1 MNKINFTSRTIR
13 RSAICGAAFMLISL
27 AGCIPAT
34 TGGSSEGI
42 GFRQAR
48 FEEISSMRQY
58 RDCIDDSYKVAE
70 GANKNR
76 QPASYRTSA
85 KIIEKCESDLGPEA
99 NNLAQEERMQAYAVG
114 ILNYIKAGDIHKAQ
128 ANLETFKKAYAGYDL
143 YLPSGAS
150 FVDTVTVLT
159 GKSTVLPRQKMAMM
173 NLSQDL
179 RSEMQR
185 ARFWK
190 HN

>member
-1 MNKINFTSRTIR
+1 MKTIDFKSSSIR
-13 RSAICGAAFMLISL
+13 RSATCCAAFILISL
-27 AGCIPAT
+27 SGCIPAT

-58 RDCIDDSYKVAE
+58 RDCVDDAYKVAE
-70 GANKNR
+70 DANKNR
-76 QPASYRTSA
+76 QPAGYRTSA
-85 KIIEKCESDLGPEA
+85 NIIEKCEADLGPEA
-99 NNLAQEERMQAYAVG
+99 NNLAQEERMQAYAIG
-114 ILNYIKAGDIHKAQ
+114 ILNYIKAGDIQKAQ
-128 ANLETFKKAYAGYDL
+128 ANLATFKSAYAGYDL

-150 FVDTVTVLT
+150 FVDTATVLT
-159 GKSTVLPRQKMAMM
+159 GKSTALPRRKMAMM

-179 RSEMQR
+179 RAEMQR